1 MASQQQQQQQ
11 QSGQMRRP
19 LIKGRLQPP
28 SKPPSCKS
36 YTVAPA
42 SINEVI
48 VRPPDDRQVNRDPVE
63 ISSAAVAQPF
73 VDPAVLERR
82 RRISGPA

>member
-1 MASQQQQQQQ
+1 MDVDVV
-11 QSGQMRRP
+11 SG
-19 LIKGRLQPP
+19 
-28 SKPPSCKS
+28 
-36 YTVAPA
+36 
-42 SINEVI
+42 
-48 VRPPDDRQVNRDPVE
+48 DPVE